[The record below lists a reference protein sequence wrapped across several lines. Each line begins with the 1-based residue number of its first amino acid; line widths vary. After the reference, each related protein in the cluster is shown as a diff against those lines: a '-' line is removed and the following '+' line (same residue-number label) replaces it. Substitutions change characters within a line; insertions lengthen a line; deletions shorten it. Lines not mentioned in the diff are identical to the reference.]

1 MFSHVQIFLT
11 LIHVRSQRANSS
23 VQYDYF
29 SMFLMIGT
37 RHRGRESVIT
47 PSITSISASETL
59 SKLPSLQSDRPC
71 PAEMISPWKW
81 VQVAPQL
88 YLVRG
93 RELNGICSLSAVTY
107 NTILRRSNSPGT
119 PGAAHILRAGD
130 WASDWSR
137 LHGGPR
143 RGCPARAQGAGL
155 GCISPLKPQLDL
167 QRKICDSIR
176 HSDSSHTLTL
186 SGNPAGQLLRSAG
199 RGFSGPGLEAARPS
213 AADDHPGPKQDPVW
227 VCTSDALRCQ
237 GGRWEPEGDIWTE
250 KPNLWSLAFL
260 QV

>member
-1 MFSHVQIFLT
+1 MDPCSMI
-11 LIHVRSQRANSS
+11 
-23 VQYDYF
+23 
-29 SMFLMIGT
+29 MFLMIGT

-107 NTILRRSNSPGT
+107 NTILRHCNSPGT
-119 PGAAHILRAGD
+119 PGAAHILCAGD

-137 LHGGPR
+137 LHGSPR
-143 RGCPARAQGAGL
+143 RGCPARTQGVGL
-155 GCISPLKPQLDL
+155 GCISPLRSQLNL

-176 HSDSSHTLTL
+176 HLDSLSHADTLTL
-186 SGNPAGQLLRSAG
+186 LGNPAGQLLRSAG
-199 RGFSGPGLEAARPS
+199 RGFGGPGLEAAWPS
-213 AADDHPGPKQDPVW
+213 AADDHPGSKQDPVW
-227 VCTSDALRCQ
+227 VCPSDALRCQ
-237 GGRWEPEGDIWTE
+237 GGRWEPKGDNWTA
-250 KPNLWSLAFL
+250 KHNLWSLAFL